1 MRRAVRRLT
10 WILLSLGLMTV
21 LAFGLLSRLIPGH
34 RNASLPLYLN
44 LEPRN
49 VRDLSLA
56 AFEHLKREPSSPGA
70 AAELSRLGG
79 AALPFVLPEL
89 EKLNV
94 ELRERVALA
103 MTPIA
108 VRMEAA
114 APEEL
119 ATGRQ
124 AAQFWVRYW
133 QDRAVDFREPVV
145 RRLVE
150 RLSQRSLILRR
161 EDVLELDTYALPALI
176 DALGSVR
183 SEDDV
188 RRARRLTSV
197 LAHVANQPFVVER
210 AMTPAEARRVVRQWR
225 RFWEDHGADFTPL
238 DGPHRV
244 TAMVT
249 QTAYGRWLASVLRG
263 ELGRLN
269 DGGTGLELLREAAPR
284 TLPLLG
290 LVPVLAALVAAAF
303 AASVWK
309 APPPLSSALS
319 LVGLALAG
327 IPMVALLLHRQGASA
342 GMLVVLLGLAQ
353 GAGLGLSAASRS
365 RALESPQSLGLRG
378 AALVALALLGPA
390 MPFVASTVLGGECA
404 LGLPGL
410 GDELRRALTHS
421 DLHAAMA
428 VALCSAVVAAV
439 TALVADGLRA
449 LLTPGES
456 AEEEAP

>member
-10 WILLSLGLMTV
+10 WILLSFGLMTV

-56 AFEHLKREPSSPGA
+56 AFERLKRDPTSASA
-70 AAELSRLGG
+70 ARELSRLGG

-89 EKLNV
+89 EKLDR
-94 ELRERVALA
+94 ELRERVALT

-114 APEEL
+114 GPEEL
-119 ATGRQ
+119 TTGRR
-124 AAQFWVRYW
+124 AAEFWLRYW
-133 QDRAVDFREPVV
+133 QDRSVDFREPVV

-183 SEDDV
+183 TEDDV

-197 LAHVANQPFVVER
+197 LAHVADQPFVVER
-210 AMTPAEARRVVRQWR
+210 TMTPEEARLVVRQWR

-269 DGGTGLELLREAAPR
+269 DGGTGLELLREAAPS
-284 TLPLLG
+284 TLPRLG
-290 LVPVLAALVAAAF
+290 LVPLFAVLIAAAF
-303 AASVWK
+303 AASLWK
-309 APPPLSSALS
+309 APSPLTLLLLA
-319 LVGLALAG
+319 VGLALAG
-327 IPMVALLLHRQGASA
+327 IPILALLLDLR
-342 GMLVVLLGLAQ
+342 
-353 GAGLGLSAASRS
+353 GAGWLVSLLALSQGVGMGLSAANRS
-365 RALESPQSLGLRG
+365 RTLEEGAPLGLRG
-378 AALVALALLGPA
+378 ATLVALALLGPA
-390 MPFVASTVLGGECA
+390 MPFIASSVLGAECA

-410 GDELRRALTHS
+410 GDELSLALARS

-428 VALCSAVVAAV
+428 VALCSGLAAAV
-439 TALVADGLRA
+439 TALVADTVRT
-449 LLTPGES
+449 LLTP
-456 AEEEAP
+456 AEPVEGDAS

>member
-10 WILLSLGLMTV
+10 WILLSFGLMTV
-21 LAFGLLSRLIPGH
+21 LAFGLLSRLIPEH
-34 RNASLPLYLN
+34 RNASLPLYFN

-56 AFEHLKREPSSPGA
+56 AFERLKRDPASASA

-89 EKLNV
+89 EKLEP
-94 ELRERVALA
+94 ELRERVALT

-114 APEEL
+114 HPEEL

-124 AAQFWVRYW
+124 AAEFWLRYW
-133 QDRAVDFREPVV
+133 QDRSVDFREPVV

-161 EDVLELDTYALPALI
+161 EDVLELDTYALPELI

-183 SEDDV
+183 TEDDV

-197 LAHVANQPFVVER
+197 LAHVADQPFVVER
-210 AMTPAEARRVVRQWR
+210 SMTPDEARRVVRQWR

-244 TAMVT
+244 TSMVT

-269 DGGTGLELLREAAPR
+269 DGGTGVELLREAAPS
-284 TLPLLG
+284 TLPRLG
-290 LVPVLAALVAAAF
+290 LVPLFAALIAAAF
-303 AASVWK
+303 AAALWK
-309 APPPLSSALS
+309 APSPLSLLLATA
-319 LVGLALAG
+319 GLAIAG
-327 IPMVALLLHRQGASA
+327 IPMIAVLLHQGGA
-342 GMLVVLLGLAQ
+342 GAGWLVSLLALYQ
-353 GAGLGLSAASRS
+353 GAGLGLSAANRS
-365 RALESPQSLGLRG
+365 RTLEAG
-378 AALVALALLGPA
+378 AAFGFRAATLVPLALLGPA
-390 MPFVASTVLGGECA
+390 MPFIASSVLGAECA

-410 GDELRRALTHS
+410 GDELRRALARS

-428 VALCSAVVAAV
+428 VALCAGLAAAV
-439 TALVADGLRA
+439 TALLADSVRT
-449 LLTPGES
+449 LLTPEE
-456 AEEEAP
+456 ATEEEAS